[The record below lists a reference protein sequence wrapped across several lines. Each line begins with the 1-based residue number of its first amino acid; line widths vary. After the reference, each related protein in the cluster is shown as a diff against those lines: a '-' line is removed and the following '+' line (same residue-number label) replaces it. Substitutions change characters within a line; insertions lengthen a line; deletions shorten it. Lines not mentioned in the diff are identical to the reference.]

1 MEIVFDIKRICISF
15 YQLLY
20 QSQHFLF
27 PYSKMSYLEFSE
39 FTTNIQITSYKLNEE
54 EKSHLMR
61 SLIRFDNFQSPLIV
75 NLTLI
80 VVVAEY

>member
-1 MEIVFDIKRICISF
+1 
-15 YQLLY
+15 
-20 QSQHFLF
+20 
-27 PYSKMSYLEFSE
+27 MSYLEFSE

>member
-1 MEIVFDIKRICISF
+1 MNNFLSF
-15 YQLLY
+15 IITYKNE
-20 QSQHFLF
+20 SQYFLF

-39 FTTNIQITSYKLNEE
+39 FTTNIQMTSYKLNEE